1 MELTKQD
8 IDVIINMLDDIE
20 QKWGL
25 YPEELELK
33 EKLERWF
40 ENGQNN

>member
-1 MELTKQD
+1 MELTNKD

-25 YPEELELK
+25 YPEEFELK
-33 EKLERWF
+33 EKLERWMT
-40 ENGQNN
+40 END